1 MKIAFIND
9 SSQQLGIQYISSVLK
24 QHGHE
29 VKLFMDPQLF
39 SDDVIQIRSLSKLF
53 NYENKIVKDLKNFDP
68 DLIGISIVTDFYQ
81 WASRIAEKIKEELDI
96 PIIAGGIHPTS
107 VPDRVMK
114 NKDFDMLCVGEGE
127 FAMLELANSI
137 EKGEIDHSIKNIW
150 FRKGDKIIKNEV
162 RPLISDLDSIPM
174 PDTDLYYSASPHFN
188 RTGLYITMT
197 SRGCSN
203 ACSYCCHSY
212 LHELYKGKG
221 PTVRQRSVKNVLEEL
236 RSSTRNHKIKF
247 IAFMDNCFGYD
258 IEWLK
263 EFAREYKTQIG
274 IKFWCI
280 MHPNDVT
287 KESVRYLK
295 EAGCHTVD
303 MGVQSWNEELRKNI
317 LFRNITNDTM
327 EKAIQLIKDAD
338 IEIMTDSIFDLP
350 NQTDED
356 ILKSAEKYIEI
367 KPKRIYFYMLRHYPN
382 TKMTR
387 MAYENEWLSKD
398 RYDEVMDAHN
408 VTSFSIGGDNISKK
422 LIQYQILFYSID
434 LLPRSFSRFILRKK
448 LYKYF
453 PTFIG
458 PALVVILRN
467 LVAFDMNARLQ
478 RAWAI
483 NRYFH
488 FITNKIFNFKNR

>member
-9 SSQQLGIQYISSVLK
+9 SSQQLGIQYMSAVLK

-39 SDDVIQIRSLSKLF
+39 ADDVIQINSLGKLF
-53 NYENKIVKDLKNFDP
+53 NYENKIVKDVKEFSP

-81 WASRIAEKIKEELDI
+81 WACNIAQKIKAEIDT
-96 PIIAGGIHPTS
+96 PIIVGGIHPTS
-107 VPDRVMK
+107 VPDRVMNNK
-114 NKDFDMLCVGEGE
+114 NFDMLCIGEGE
-127 FAMLELANSI
+127 FAMLELANSL
-137 EKGEIDHSIKNIW
+137 EKGAIDYSIKNIW
-150 FRKGDKIIKNEV
+150 FRKGEEIIRNEV
-162 RPLISDLDSIPM
+162 RPLISDLDALPM
-174 PDTDLYYSASPHFN
+174 PDTDIYYSASPHFN

-221 PTVRQRSVKNVLEEL
+221 PTVRQRSVNSVIEEL
-236 RSSTRNHKIKF
+236 DLNTNKHKIKF

-258 IEWLK
+258 LNWLK
-263 EFAREYKTQIG
+263 EFAREYKEKIG

-287 KESVRYLK
+287 EESVHYLK

-303 MGVQSWNEELRKNI
+303 MGVQSWNEDLRKNI
-317 LFRNITNDTM
+317 LFRNIDNQTM
-327 EKAIQLIKDAD
+327 ENAIQLIKDANM
-338 IEIMTDSIFDLP
+338 EIMTDSIFDLP

-387 MAYENEWLSKD
+387 MAYNNNWLSKD
-398 RYDEVMDAHN
+398 RYEEVMDAHN
-408 VTSFSIGGDNISKK
+408 VTSFSVGGDNVSKK
-422 LIQYQILFYSID
+422 LIKYQILFYLID
-434 LLPRSFSRFILRKK
+434 LLPRGISRFILKKK

-453 PTFIG
+453 PSFIG

-467 LVAFDMNARLQ
+467 LLAFDMNARLQ
-478 RAWAI
+478 RAWTI

-488 FITNKIFNFKNR
+488 FTVKKTFNLKDK